1 MSNVSIENVGPIPH
15 LEVVAPEEGGL
26 VLLLGRNE
34 SGKSTALGAISE
46 ALHQDGG
53 LKLRRGETR
62 GEVEAFG
69 MRLTVGGNT
78 RRKGELEVIEVE
90 GLDAARAIDPGLADP
105 LAADRERILTFCELI
120 GVKVDPQKFAPIV
133 GGTEELARI
142 ASPATLAAATM
153 PAMAEGLKKDL
164 EKAARAAKEQAS
176 SLEGKAA
183 GLRMGLAD
191 VDLTQ
196 PADEQK
202 LASATEAAVRA
213 LAELDGRAKQAAETQ
228 AKLGSARA
236 TLDKLREQPA
246 VDESEAQAQLDSA
259 RAAESTATEALGA
272 ATQAVSAAEEAKA
285 EAIRQADLAIAAAK
299 KRQADAQSAAGA
311 AMLATRQ
318 AQTRLEGLAKRR
330 ADIAAAELA
339 VAQSGGSIAEAPSE
353 DQLAAARAA
362 LEVARKA
369 QENGAI
375 IRRLRK
381 QKLEADAAAREAD
394 AAAAQAAALR
404 EAALAVWDVIAECV
418 APILPAGMSIKDGRL
433 RVTQGSEVFFFS
445 DLSDGA
451 RAEIVIRA
459 TAEAMHRRADA
470 LAKQNGTPKQMPV
483 MVFKQTFGESLD
495 PHRILRMHQ
504 LARELGVLIYTARC
518 DAGELRSMA
527 APEALASVFV
537 SPKTSDAA

>member
-1 MSNVSIENVGPIPH
+1 MSNPTITNVGPVAH
-15 LEVVAPEEGGL
+15 LEVIAPEGGGL

-34 SGKSTALGAISE
+34 SGKSTALGALSE

-53 LKLRRGETR
+53 LELRRQETR
-62 GEVEAFG
+62 GEVDAFG

-90 GLDAARAIDPGLADP
+90 GLDAARAIDPGLTDP

-120 GVKVDPQKFAPIV
+120 GVKADVQKFAPIV
-133 GGTEELARI
+133 GGAEELKRL
-142 ASPATLAAATM
+142 ASERTLGASTM
-153 PAMAEGLKKDL
+153 PAIAESLKKDL
-164 EKAARAAKEQAS
+164 EGHARALKGECER
-176 SLEGKAA
+176 LEGVAA
-183 GLRMGLAD
+183 GLRNSIGD
-191 VDLTQ
+191 VDLSQ
-196 PADEQK
+196 PADELK
-202 LASATEAAVRA
+202 LAGATEAAVRA
-213 LAELDGRAKQAAETQ
+213 LAELEGRAKQAVETQ
-228 AKLGSARA
+228 AKMGSARA
-236 TLDKLREQPA
+236 TLDALRAQPA

-272 ATQAVSAAEEAKA
+272 ATQAVTAAEAAKA

-299 KRQADAQSAAGA
+299 QRQSEAQAAAGA

-318 AQTRLEGLAKRR
+318 VQARIDGLAKRR

-353 DQLAAARAA
+353 DQIAAARAA

-369 QENGAI
+369 QDTGAVV
-375 IRRLRK
+375 RRLRK
-381 QKLEADAAAREAD
+381 QKLEAD
-394 AAAAQAAALR
+394 QAAEQAKLVSRTVDDLR
-404 EAALAVWDVIAECV
+404 QAAISVWDVIAECV

-445 DLSDGA
+445 ELSDGA

-518 DAGELRSMA
+518 DAGDLRSMA